1 MMNLIKYFFGEK
13 PHKTS
18 ENNDFSDFF
27 ANAKAKEKAG
37 VIRQVLR
44 EANKEQKEMI
54 DEYRKSVSPKRYV
67 N

>member
-1 MMNLIKYFFGEK
+1 MMNLIKYCFGEK
-13 PHKTS
+13 PRKIS

-27 ANAKAKEKAG
+27 VNAKAKEKAG

-44 EANKEQKEMI
+44 ESNKEQKEMV
-54 DEYRKSVSPKRYV
+54 DEYRKSVSPKGYV